1 MRKLIRSELGQSMVE
16 TAIVLPVV
24 LLLLVAIVDA
34 GRVFHSWLIVTNAAR
49 EGARSASAQQ
59 PWTTVE
65 PRIEAA
71 SGTWLCDGI
80 DLTCTSPGNNIQ
92 GVSGSSVTI
101 QVSRDVTLL
110 TPIMSALWGGT
121 VTLTGD
127 ATMQL
132 E

>member
-1 MRKLIRSELGQSMVE
+1 MQKLIRSEVGQAIVE

-34 GRVFHSWLIVTNAAR
+34 GRVFHAWLIVTNAAR
-49 EGARSASAQQ
+49 EGARAASAQQ
-59 PWTTVE
+59 DLATVE
-65 PRIEAA
+65 ARIESA
-71 SGTWLCDGI
+71 SGSWLCGTDIG
-80 DLTCTSPGNNIQ
+80 CTNNGNIQ
-92 GVSGSSVTI
+92 GASGDPVSIRVT
-101 QVSRDVTLL
+101 RDVSLL
-110 TPIMSALWGGT
+110 TPVMSAIWGGT

>member
-1 MRKLIRSELGQSMVE
+1 MMRRLIRSELGQSIVE
-16 TAIVLPVV
+16 TAVVLPVV
-24 LLLLVAIVDA
+24 LLLLVAIVDS

-71 SGTWLCDGI
+71 SGAWMCGAE
-80 DLTCTSPGNNIQ
+80 LTCSATNIQ
-92 GVSGSSVTI
+92 GTSGSAVSVE
-101 QVSRDVTLL
+101 VSRDVALL
-110 TPIMSALWGGT
+110 TPVMSALWGGT
-121 VTLTGD
+121 VTLTGN
-127 ATMQL
+127 ATMLL

>member
-1 MRKLIRSELGQSMVE
+1 MRKLLRSEPGQAIVE

-24 LLLLVAIVDA
+24 LLLLVAIVDS
-34 GRVFHSWLIVTNAAR
+34 GRVFHAWLIVTNAAR

-65 PRIEAA
+65 PRIDAA
-71 SGTWLCDGI
+71 SGTWTCGVE
-80 DLTCTSPGNNIQ
+80 LTCTPTNIQ
-92 GVSGSSVTI
+92 GTSGDSVSISV
-101 QVSRDVTLL
+101 SKDVALL
-110 TPIMSALWGGT
+110 TPVMSALWGGT

>member
-1 MRKLIRSELGQSMVE
+1 MVE

-24 LLLLVAIVDA
+24 LLLLVAIVDS
-34 GRVFHSWLIVTNAAR
+34 GRVFHSWLIVTNSAR

-59 PWTTVE
+59 PWDTVE
-65 PRIEAA
+65 ARIEAA
-71 SGTWLCDGI
+71 SGAWTCGVE
-80 DLTCTSPGNNIQ
+80 LTCTPTNIQ
-92 GVSGSSVTI
+92 GASGESVSISVTK
-101 QVSRDVTLL
+101 DVTLL

>member
-1 MRKLIRSELGQSMVE
+1 MQKLIRSDLGQSMVE

-24 LLLLVAIVDA
+24 LLLLVAIVDS

-59 PWTTVE
+59 DWATVQS
-65 PRIEAA
+65 RIEAA

-80 DLTCTSPGNNIQ
+80 DLTCPPAANIQ
-92 GVSGSSVTI
+92 GASGSPVTV
-101 QVSRDVTLL
+101 QVTREVTLL
-110 TPIMSALWGGT
+110 TPIMSAIWGGP